1 MAFEL
6 THHARLEMGRRQIP
20 EELVMKVLE
29 HPEQVVAER
38 EGLVAYQSRVV
49 FERAGEMLLRAV
61 VDQRAHPPTG
71 HHGLPHEQDREVLE
85 AHMRIHYDPTV
96 DVLTVV
102 FSDSPVAE
110 SDEDKPGVI
119 LDYDAGGNVVG
130 LEILDASAR
139 MENPRVIQYAVGE

>member
-61 VDQRAHPPTG
+61 VDQRAHPP
-71 HHGLPHEQDREVLE
+71 
-85 AHMRIHYDPTV
+85 
-96 DVLTVV
+96 
-102 FSDSPVAE
+102 
-110 SDEDKPGVI
+110 
-119 LDYDAGGNVVG
+119 
-130 LEILDASAR
+130 
-139 MENPRVIQYAVGE
+139 RVITVYRTSKIAKYWRHT